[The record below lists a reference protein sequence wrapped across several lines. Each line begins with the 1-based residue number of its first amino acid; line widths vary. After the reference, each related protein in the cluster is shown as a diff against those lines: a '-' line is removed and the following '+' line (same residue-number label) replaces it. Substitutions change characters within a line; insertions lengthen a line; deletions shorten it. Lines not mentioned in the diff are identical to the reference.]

1 MPALAPRVGA
11 AAARPMRAA
20 QAARQRSPCS
30 EDDSQDLLEQ
40 WAECDRIRAFSSWVV
55 FCYHAAHHTSLLEAA
70 CTWHTRRALLDTL
83 RAWRRWASSQ
93 PACLTTPRLWTPSRG
108 TNAEIG
114 RLLLD
119 VSERRQAALRLLGR
133 SEALHGEEGAASNGS
148 PGLHVAS
155 RLAEKGRGEAPP
167 PLSPPEVIVQRLWGD
182 ARRDLEQRRG
192 HGRQEGAWEASEGL
206 EEAPSPL
213 SPPEAPPPIAA
224 GETRRKLALSPGTPS
239 AASLALRPGL
249 SGAPSCPTCAPHSAS
264 ATRRPRPEDAHCRH
278 RADNAARRL
287 RQQQRARSAE
297 RREAQL
303 AAAEREERCG
313 TEAAR
318 WRQLMAA
325 REEARRPARG
335 REAVIQVE
343 RRRAKA
349 LRAMRDLVSR
359 EARLPRAALVSLPS
373 FASTP
378 RGVPVPTRSLPASLP
393 PYRWTACAA
402 PLPAYCC
409 SVTLAAASPATRC
422 SASAAD
428 GCSWPCV
435 RSKRPGRREL
445 ASRCLSRCR
454 ARPRGLAS

>member
-1 MPALAPRVGA
+1 MHVPRSRRVGA

-30 EDDSQDLLEQ
+30 EDESQDLLEQ

-55 FCYHAAHHTSLLEAA
+55 FCYHAARRSTLLEAA
-70 CTWHTRRALLDTL
+70 CAWHTRRALLDTL

-133 SEALHGEEGAASNGS
+133 SEALHGEEGATSRASAAAEPVEASRAEGAASNGS

-182 ARRDLEQRRG
+182 ARRDLEQERG
-192 HGRQEGAWEASEGL
+192 HERQEGAWEASEGL

-224 GETRRKLALSPGTPS
+224 GETRRKLAPPPGTPS
-239 AASLALRPGL
+239 AASPALRPGL
-249 SGAPSCPTCAPHSAS
+249 SGAPSFSTCSPHSAS

-335 REAVIQVE
+335 REAVIQGE

-359 EARLPRAALVSLPS
+359 EARRPH
-373 FASTP
+373 
-378 RGVPVPTRSLPASLP
+378 
-393 PYRWTACAA
+393 AC
-402 PLPAYCC
+402 PL
-409 SVTLAAASPATRC
+409 
-422 SASAAD
+422 
-428 GCSWPCV
+428 
-435 RSKRPGRREL
+435 
-445 ASRCLSRCR
+445 
-454 ARPRGLAS
+454 

>member
-1 MPALAPRVGA
+1 MHVPRSRRVGA

-55 FCYHAAHHTSLLEAA
+55 FCRRRCAAEDYHAARRSTLLEAA
-70 CTWHTRRALLDTL
+70 CAWHTRRALLDTL

-133 SEALHGEEGAASNGS
+133 SEALHGEEGATSRASAAAEPAEASHVEGAASNGS

-206 EEAPSPL
+206 EEVPPPL
-213 SPPEAPPPIAA
+213 SPPEAPPPTAA
-224 GETRRKLALSPGTPS
+224 VETRRKLALSPGTPS

-249 SGAPSCPTCAPHSAS
+249 SGAPSFSTCSPHSAS

-335 REAVIQVE
+335 REAVIQGE

-359 EARLPRAALVSLPS
+359 EARRPH
-373 FASTP
+373 
-378 RGVPVPTRSLPASLP
+378 
-393 PYRWTACAA
+393 AC
-402 PLPAYCC
+402 PL
-409 SVTLAAASPATRC
+409 
-422 SASAAD
+422 
-428 GCSWPCV
+428 
-435 RSKRPGRREL
+435 
-445 ASRCLSRCR
+445 
-454 ARPRGLAS
+454 

>member
-1 MPALAPRVGA
+1 MHVPRSRRVGA

-30 EDDSQDLLEQ
+30 EDESQDLLEQ

-182 ARRDLEQRRG
+182 ARRDLEQERG
-192 HGRQEGAWEASEGL
+192 HERQESAWEASEGL

-213 SPPEAPPPIAA
+213 SPP
-224 GETRRKLALSPGTPS
+224 S

-249 SGAPSCPTCAPHSAS
+249 SGTPSCPTCSPHSAS

-335 REAVIQVE
+335 REAVIQGE

-359 EARLPRAALVSLPS
+359 EARRPH
-373 FASTP
+373 
-378 RGVPVPTRSLPASLP
+378 
-393 PYRWTACAA
+393 AC
-402 PLPAYCC
+402 PL
-409 SVTLAAASPATRC
+409 
-422 SASAAD
+422 
-428 GCSWPCV
+428 
-435 RSKRPGRREL
+435 
-445 ASRCLSRCR
+445 
-454 ARPRGLAS
+454 

>member
-1 MPALAPRVGA
+1 
-11 AAARPMRAA
+11 MRAA

-55 FCYHAAHHTSLLEAA
+55 FCRRRCAAEDYHAARRSTLLEAA
-70 CTWHTRRALLDTL
+70 CAWHTRRALLDTL

-133 SEALHGEEGAASNGS
+133 SEALHGEEGATSRASAAAEPVEASRAEGAASNGS

-182 ARRDLEQRRG
+182 ARRDLEQERG
-192 HGRQEGAWEASEGL
+192 HERQESAWEASEGL

-213 SPPEAPPPIAA
+213 SPP
-224 GETRRKLALSPGTPS
+224 S

-249 SGAPSCPTCAPHSAS
+249 SGTPSCPTCSPHSAS

-335 REAVIQVE
+335 REAVIQGE

-359 EARLPRAALVSLPS
+359 EARRPH
-373 FASTP
+373 
-378 RGVPVPTRSLPASLP
+378 
-393 PYRWTACAA
+393 AC
-402 PLPAYCC
+402 PL
-409 SVTLAAASPATRC
+409 
-422 SASAAD
+422 
-428 GCSWPCV
+428 
-435 RSKRPGRREL
+435 
-445 ASRCLSRCR
+445 
-454 ARPRGLAS
+454 

>member
-1 MPALAPRVGA
+1 
-11 AAARPMRAA
+11 MRAV
-20 QAARQRSPCS
+20 QTARQRSPCS
-30 EDDSQDLLEQ
+30 EPDSQDLQL
-40 WAECDRIRAFSSWVV
+40 AECDRIRAFSSWVV
-55 FCYHAAHHTSLLEAA
+55 FCYHAAHHSTLHKTA
-70 CTWHTRRALLDTL
+70 CAWRTRRALQDTL
-83 RAWRRWASSQ
+83 RAWRQWASSK
-93 PACLTTPRLWTPSRG
+93 PAYAITPKLWTPSRG

-325 REEARRPARG
+325 REEAGRPARS
-335 REAVIQVE
+335 REAVIQGE

-359 EARLPRAALVSLPS
+359 EARRPH
-373 FASTP
+373 
-378 RGVPVPTRSLPASLP
+378 
-393 PYRWTACAA
+393 AC
-402 PLPAYCC
+402 PL
-409 SVTLAAASPATRC
+409 
-422 SASAAD
+422 
-428 GCSWPCV
+428 
-435 RSKRPGRREL
+435 
-445 ASRCLSRCR
+445 
-454 ARPRGLAS
+454 